1 MKRFTCLYINRGY
14 VNIIL
19 LMSTYMWWYI
29 HICCDIYF
37 YVDLFLDVCFDS
49 SICVQQK
56 CEDIDLNQRFMW
68 HALHLKWT
76 VEHLKWTVS
85 IMSSKKKKRKK
96 KKFDYVKIQYV
107 GRRSGTTC
115 SQWYEILNCYQ
126 KKTKHICRHK
136 CLPLGK
142 TPF

>member
-96 KKFDYVKIQYV
+96 KKIWLRKDTV
-107 GRRSGTTC
+107 RRTP
-115 SQWYEILNCYQ
+115 QWHNLFAVVRNIELLP
-126 KKTKHICRHK
+126 KKNQTYM
-136 CLPLGK
+136 
-142 TPF
+142 